1 MPFNRVTD
9 MKSMV
14 LWLLILQEDEEANK
28 AAMNLEHVDPNNAV
42 KIRAV
47 PTYYPGF
54 MLLPIPDAGFCLG
67 HVDMAWWAVFLYLL
81 GSIVYV
87 IDSYYIW
94 LLTDPEYSDDGA
106 NPAIYLNTLAA
117 LLFVINAIVCF
128 VDWWLQFKQLSAMNL
143 LFDESLTGGVH
154 ISDVPHK
161 MSVYYFY
168 NNLFFLGAAVVYMI
182 QAIWMENAATD
193 LLDCNVNL

>member
-1 MPFNRVTD
+1 
-9 MKSMV
+9 MV
-14 LWLLILQEDEEANK
+14 LWLLILQRDEEESNEFDVTK
-28 AAMNLEHVDPNNAV
+28 MDPSTAL
-42 KIRAV
+42 KIRKV
-47 PTYYPGF
+47 PTYYPGL
-54 MLLPIPDAGFCLG
+54 MLIPIPEAGFFLG
-67 HVDMAWWAVFLYLL
+67 HIDMAWWAVFLYLV
-81 GSIVYV
+81 GSFIYV
-87 IDSYYIW
+87 VDSYYIW
-94 LLTDPEYSDDGA
+94 LVTNPNYSDDAA

-117 LLFVINAIVCF
+117 LLFVINAIVCIA
-128 VDWWLQFKQLSAMNL
+128 DWWLQFQQLSAMNL

-154 ISDVPHK
+154 ISDIPQM

>member
-14 LWLLILQEDEEANK
+14 MWLLILKEDEVA
-28 AAMNLEHVDPNNAV
+28 NLEALKLDPTTQLKV
-42 KIRAV
+42 RKI
-47 PTYYPGF
+47 PTYYPGM
-54 MLLPIPDAGFCLG
+54 MLIPIPEAGFCLG

-87 IDSYYIW
+87 ADSYYLW
-94 LLTDPEYSDDGA
+94 GLTNPAYSDDA
-106 NPAIYLNTLAA
+106 ENPENYLNTLAA
-117 LLFVINAIVCF
+117 LLFVVNAVVCF
-128 VDWWLQFKQLSAMNL
+128 IDWWLQFKQLSAMNL
-143 LFDESLTGGVH
+143 LYDESLTGGVH

-168 NNLFFLGAAVVYMI
+168 NNLFFLGAAVIYMI
-182 QAIWMENAATD
+182 QAIWEENPHTD
-193 LLDCNVNL
+193 IYNCNIKL